1 MSLLCVIGA
10 AAAAVTW
17 TFDDGDAV
25 AAAAAPVRP
34 VITCVCLVLTAG
46 D

>member
-1 MSLLCVIGA
+1 MSLLCVIGVTV

-17 TFDDGDAV
+17 TFDDGDA
-25 AAAAAPVRP
+25 AAAVRP